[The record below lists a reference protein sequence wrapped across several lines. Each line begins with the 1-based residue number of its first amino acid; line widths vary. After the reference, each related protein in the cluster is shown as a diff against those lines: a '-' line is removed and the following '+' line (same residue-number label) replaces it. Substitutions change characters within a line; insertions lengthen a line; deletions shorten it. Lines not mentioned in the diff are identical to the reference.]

1 MVVLNTTWRQWKRE
15 FYEVR
20 EVFWTKPCSQNLE
33 KLNSQRSSRNMF
45 RSVCVNL
52 ESHQQF
58 HINLTFYNLKFLM
71 FVNLLRLCLR
81 HISLLK
87 LSKWRNF
94 PVSFKIFFFFLSFIF
109 KFNPSEIDFYI
120 WCELGVQFPF
130 LGIQI
135 ISYIGIMYW
144 LVLPSWTNQQC

>member
-1 MVVLNTTWRQWKRE
+1 MFSELRKIKFTKGLPGICLG
-15 FYEVR
+15 
-20 EVFWTKPCSQNLE
+20 VFVSIWSPI
-33 KLNSQRSSRNMF
+33 NS
-45 RSVCVNL
+45 
-52 ESHQQF
+52 F
-58 HINLTFYNLKFLM
+58 HIDLTFYNLKFLM

-94 PVSFKIFFFFLSFIF
+94 LVSFKKIFFFLSFIF

-144 LVLPSWTNQQC
+144 LVLPSSTNQQC